1 MQPGQLLAMLAL
13 VGVLLA
19 SLVVLQLDGRRRRLE
34 ERVSALPDFANAP
47 DGGGA
52 TRQSIRRQ
60 QSGGARV
67 YLRLRDFFGVLID
80 LEGAKVIPNAMVFA
94 VGILIALVDTLL
106 GRFYVSLPIAAV
118 GGIISGLFVVRAVF
132 RWEFRRYAARLRTQL
147 PDAIELLVSTTN
159 SGLPVSEGFRA
170 IAREMPQ
177 PTSDEFARI
186 VKEVAL
192 GSSVDAAL
200 KLLHH
205 RTLVPEYAILAV
217 TLAVQ
222 ARSGGRLAETIST
235 LADTIRQRMAIVA
248 RAHALAGEAKLSAI
262 VLAILP
268 FVGGAMMSVI
278 QPGFLQPLFT
288 DPRGKFLVLVGVVTL
303 SLGALSMR
311 WLIRNATAE

>member
-1 MQPGQLLAMLAL
+1 VQFLAILALLA
-13 VGVLLA
+13 VLLA

-34 ERVSALPDFANAP
+34 ERVGSLPDFANAT
-47 DGGGA
+47 DA
-52 TRQSIRRQ
+52 AASARQSIRRQ
-60 QSGGARV
+60 GSGSARAV
-67 YLRLRDFFGVLID
+67 LRIRDFFGVLVD
-80 LEGAKVIPNAMVFA
+80 LDNAKVMPNSMVFA
-94 VGILIALVDTLL
+94 VGILI
-106 GRFYVSLPIAAV
+106 
-118 GGIISGLFVVRAVF
+118 GLFTTIVAHLYLSMPPSVVIGVIAGLFGVRAIF
-132 RWEFRRYAARLRTQL
+132 RWEFRRYAARLRSQL

-170 IAREMPQ
+170 IAREMPE

-192 GSSVDAAL
+192 GSPVDGAL
-200 KLLHH
+200 KSLHH

-268 FVGGAMMSVI
+268 FIGGVMMSLI
-278 QPGFLQPLFT
+278 QPGFLQPLFS
-288 DPRGKFLVLVGVVTL
+288 DPRGKMLVLVGATTL
-303 SLGALSMR
+303 TLGALTMR
-311 WLIRNATAE
+311 WLIRSATAE

>member
-1 MQPGQLLAMLAL
+1 MQLGQLAAMLAL
-13 VGVLLA
+13 VAVLLA
-19 SLVVLQLDGRRRRLE
+19 SLAVLQLDGRRRRLE
-34 ERVSALPDFANAP
+34 ERVGSLPDFANASDP
-47 DGGGA
+47 FA
-52 TRQSIRRQ
+52 RQSIRRQ
-60 QSGGARV
+60 GGGSARAV
-67 YLRLRDFFGVLID
+67 LRIRDFFSVPVD
-80 LEGAKVIPNAMVFA
+80 LEAAQLIPNWMVFA
-94 VGILIALVDTLL
+94 LGIGVAVLDTIIGNLY
-106 GRFYVSLPIAAV
+106 FSLPIAVASGV
-118 GGIISGLFVVRAVF
+118 VTGLFAVRAIF
-132 RWEFRRYAARLRTQL
+132 RWEFRRYAAKLRAQL

-192 GSSVDAAL
+192 GSPVDVAL
-200 KLLHH
+200 KSLHH
-205 RTLVPEYAILAV
+205 RTLVPKYAILAV

-262 VLAILP
+262 VLGILP
-268 FVGGAMMSVI
+268 FVGAAMMSII

-288 DPRGKFLVLVGVVTL
+288 DPRGKMLILVGVVTL
-303 SLGALSMR
+303 ALGALTMR
-311 WLIRNATAE
+311 WLIRSATAE

>member
-1 MQPGQLLAMLAL
+1 MRFAAMLAL
-13 VGVLLA
+13 VAVLLA
-19 SLVVLQLDGRRRRLE
+19 SLLVLQLDGRRRRLE
-34 ERVSALPDFANAP
+34 ERVGSLPDFANVADP
-47 DGGGA
+47 AGA
-52 TRQSIRRQ
+52 ARQSIRRQ
-60 QSGGARV
+60 GSGSARAI
-67 YLRLRDFFGVLID
+67 LRIRDWFGVLVD
-80 LEGAKVIPNAMVFA
+80 LDNAKVIPNPMVFA
-94 VGILIALVDTLL
+94 IGILVALVGTIVAHLYLSVPLSAVL
-106 GRFYVSLPIAAV
+106 GIVLALFAV
-118 GGIISGLFVVRAVF
+118 RSIF

-192 GSSVDAAL
+192 GSPVDAAL
-200 KLLHH
+200 KALHH

-262 VLAILP
+262 VLAVLP
-268 FVGGAMMSVI
+268 FVGGAMMSLV

-288 DPRGKFLVLVGVVTL
+288 DPRGKFLVLIGAVTL
-303 SLGALSMR
+303 TLGALSMR
-311 WLIRNATAE
+311 WLIRSATAE

>member
-1 MQPGQLLAMLAL
+1 MLAL
-13 VGVLLA
+13 VAVLLA

-34 ERVSALPDFANAP
+34 ERVGSLPDFANADP
-47 DGGGA
+47 AGS

-60 QSGGARV
+60 DDGSTRAI
-67 YLRLRDFFGVLID
+67 LRIRDFFGVLVD
-80 LEGAKVIPNAMVFA
+80 LEHAKVMPNSMVFA
-94 VGILIALVDTLL
+94 VGILVAIVVTIL
-106 GRFYVSLPIAAV
+106 GHIYLTVPLAAV
-118 GGIISGLFVVRAVF
+118 GGVIAGLFAVRAVF
-132 RWEFRRYAARLRTQL
+132 RWEFRRYAAKLRNQL

-177 PTSDEFARI
+177 PTSDEFALI

-192 GSSVDAAL
+192 GASVDVAL
-200 KLLHH
+200 KSLHH
-205 RTLVPEYAILAV
+205 RTMVPEYAILAV

-235 LADTIRQRMAIVA
+235 LAETIRQRMGIVA

-288 DPRGKFLVLVGVVTL
+288 DPRGKFLVLIGAVTL
-303 SLGALSMR
+303 TLSALSMR
-311 WLIRNATAE
+311 WLIRSATAE